1 MHTKDNRKAAVE
13 VFAHNEEEVTIIC
26 PHCSLDKDM
35 NVEKVKDIAHW
46 DIGAFCTR
54 CKRKF
59 NVSFNFREYFR
70 KKVSLKGEISDVSN
84 PETRIGDVIIED
96 ISMKGIGF
104 LWEGIPLQKGNV
116 FILRFSLG
124 DRAGTSIE
132 KKIQVESV
140 RENKVGANFVEE
152 KDFDIVL
159 GKYVLSE

>member
-96 ISMKGIGF
+96 ISMKGRI
-104 LWEGIPLQKGNV
+104 
-116 FILRFSLG
+116 SLG
-124 DRAGTSIE
+124 RHSATE
-132 KKIQVESV
+132 KCFICVFPGRWGRNKYRKENSGGVCS
-140 RENKVGANFVEE
+140 RE
-152 KDFDIVL
+152 
-159 GKYVLSE
+159 